1 MTMFLSRDEKE
12 LYPANLT
19 AFRLD
24 DGDMLLVGS
33 VKDIDEAGEW
43 LGLRGISE
51 VSFDPANDPDK
62 YNEFMFVGSAGD
74 DGSNNAIRLYNK

>member
-12 LYPANLT
+12 FYQASLT

-43 LGLRGISE
+43 LGRRGISE

-62 YNEFMFVGSAGD
+62 YNEFMFVGFAGD